1 MVQDAY
7 PHADTIFKIFA
18 RNRNKAERS
27 IKFLQVALSAKFQGR
42 ARKPG
47 LSKSDGF
54 RHKPLAKLVATIGG
68 GDHDPPDFYGFLSFR
83 RQHTQCR
90 GKRVAVQNAQ
100 VKGAYILA
108 VDFGIGACL
117 LDHEDVHAQ
126 FQHRIKCARG
136 QIVDFSPMGGEQAC
150 VHQ

>member
-1 MVQDAY
+1 MRN
-7 PHADTIFKIFA
+7 TIFKIFA

-100 VKGAYILA
+100 VKGADILA